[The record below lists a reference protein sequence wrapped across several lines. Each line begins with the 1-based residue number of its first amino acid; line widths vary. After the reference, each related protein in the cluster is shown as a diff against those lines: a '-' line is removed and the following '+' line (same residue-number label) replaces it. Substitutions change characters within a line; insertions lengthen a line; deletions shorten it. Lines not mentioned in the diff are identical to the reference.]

1 MPAPSQSRGER
12 TTPPIKH
19 RHINLLFSS
28 SFFFFFFVLL
38 CAYFNV
44 LRQLCLLHQL
54 LRAKLSR
61 DHHSLERVLVDILA
75 QVSKS
80 ILHEGGIIEV
90 LFINCYS
97 RFIVDF
103 FKIDCDVITNEYK
116 RSPEPR
122 GIKVF

>member
-1 MPAPSQSRGER
+1 MPAPSQCRGER

-19 RHINLLFSS
+19 CLINLLFSS
-28 SFFFFFFVLL
+28 SFFFVLL
-38 CAYFNV
+38 CAYSNYSV
-44 LRQLCLLHQL
+44 LRQLCLLNQL

-61 DHHSLERVLVDILA
+61 NHHPLERVLVDLLA
-75 QVSKS
+75 QFSKS
-80 ILHEGGIIEV
+80 ISHEGGMIEV